1 MESNFLKENSLD
13 NKKYFLEDTWNTFLN
28 ISTTEI
34 GKRVTDGWFKS
45 LKLISWNYNSKIA
58 EINAPNEFVSKW
70 ILKNYKIT
78 IEKILARIFGEK
90 NVYINVFFENTKTNF
105 LKPASLYKESSE
117 NQNKG
122 KAEKNFKNKIV
133 SSKINSKNTFDK
145 FFFGNDN
152 EIAYSAAKYFLEKND
167 ITYNSLFIHGASGTW
182 EAWKFYLLDLA
193 TGKKIQSNLFINP
206 NSVIRMCRAKLKKDG
221 YNLRIGIKDLIN
233 FQSIVKENKIIGL
246 NIIFLDPTYTNH
258 GYDYINVHFD
268 WKELEKFISPNFK
281 NRLK

>member
-1 MESNFLKENSLD
+1 MYINCKLLLTLLLFVNLINGQKSEILTDSVFADNMYFKICELKIHSKSKHLLD
-13 NKKYFLEDTWNTFLN
+13 
-28 ISTTEI
+28 I
-34 GKRVTDGWFKS
+34 
-45 LKLISWNYNSKIA
+45 
-58 EINAPNEFVSKW
+58 
-70 ILKNYKIT
+70 YKIIQGSFDVGDKPLIGLPEERLKAKT
-78 IEKILARIFGEK
+78 DTLRYYFKTYEL
-90 NVYINVFFENTKTNF
+90 NQINYSFED
-105 LKPASLYKESSE
+105 Y
-117 NQNKG
+117 
-122 KAEKNFKNKIV
+122 
-133 SSKINSKNTFDK
+133 
-145 FFFGNDN
+145 
-152 EIAYSAAKYFLEKND
+152 EIFLEKND
-167 ITYNSLFIHGASGTW
+167 IINFSINETSYHSPW